1 MLVLLDSRG
10 SNAKTIIFVLRLV
23 VFSAAL
29 QAGMTLAQPN
39 SIIMGYS
46 GSGITSDLRRV
57 IEKQKLWDKHGVMS
71 KRFTS
76 TAAAL

>member
-29 QAGMTLAQPN
+29 QAGITLAQPN

-46 GSGITSDLRRV
+46 GSGITSDLRLV
-57 IEKQKLWDKHGVMS
+57 IEKQKL
-71 KRFTS
+71 
-76 TAAAL
+76 